1 MKRLLSS
8 IVLTLFAIIC
18 MAQSHTLRV
27 SAIAD
32 NSGPPIQAVFS
43 ILSPNG
49 GYIYVGSTPD
59 GYTNSTVV
67 EPLFINSNNETLLCF
82 EYSHPCNCMHP
93 NHTLFIT
100 NSAGWDTEVSVGSQY
115 YFNQMVPLDPS
126 GHTVITIELRR
137 N

>member
-1 MKRLLSS
+1 MKRILS
-8 IVLTLFAIIC
+8 IIALTMLTMVA

-27 SAIAD
+27 SAITD
-32 NSGPPIQAVFS
+32 NSGSMQAVFN

-82 EYSHPCNCMHP
+82 EYTHPCNCMHP

-100 NSAGWDTEVSVGSQY
+100 NSAGWDTEIPVGSRY
-115 YFNQMVPLDPS
+115 YFYQMVPLDPS
-126 GHTVITIELRR
+126 GSTVITIELRR

>member
-1 MKRLLSS
+1 MKKILS
-8 IVLTLFAIIC
+8 TIILV
-18 MAQSHTLRV
+18 MFTIAGVAQSHTLRV
-27 SAIAD
+27 SAISD
-32 NSGPPIQAVFS
+32 NSGSINATFN

-49 GYIYVGSTPD
+49 GYIYVGLTPV

-82 EYSHPCNCMHP
+82 QYSHPCNCMNP

-100 NSAGWDTEVSVGSQY
+100 NSAGWDTEIPVGSQY
-115 YFNQMVPLDPS
+115 YFYQMVPLDPS
-126 GHTVITIELRR
+126 GSTVITIELRR

>member
-1 MKRLLSS
+1 MRRLLSS
-8 IVLTLFAIIC
+8 IVLMMFTILC
-18 MAQSHTLRV
+18 MGQNQTLRV
-27 SAIAD
+27 SAISD
-32 NSGPPIQAVFS
+32 NSGGISATFN

-67 EPLFINSNNETLLCF
+67 EPLFVNSNNETLLCF
-82 EYSHPCNCMHP
+82 QYTHSCNCQNP

-100 NSAGWDTEVSVGSQY
+100 NSAGWDTEIPVGSQY